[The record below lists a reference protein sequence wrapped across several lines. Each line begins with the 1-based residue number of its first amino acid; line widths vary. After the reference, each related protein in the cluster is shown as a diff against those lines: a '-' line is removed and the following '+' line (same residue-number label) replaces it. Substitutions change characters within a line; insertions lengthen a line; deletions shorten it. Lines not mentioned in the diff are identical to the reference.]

1 MLTTSDGRRLKIFD
15 DGIVVN
21 KELPKWKNSKKRVEL
36 KREQQ
41 RKDEGDE
48 PKKKEGNIYFT
59 QVDLGTTSTNSS
71 SFILNTNN
79 NMLIQETVNEE
90 PVTPNDYDQEKFNK
104 ANFDEAAKMA
114 IKDLTDFIN
123 EKGVST
129 IFGNVYSSNW
139 GNTVSISANGGEPE
153 KKQNWLGKLIEKLTT
168 KKEGKEVYSL
178 SVLDFF
184 ENIKLIGKGSAETYK
199 DRVMKYLEALH
210 TAEITGQ
217 EALKQ
222 KLVREMFV
230 NKYEAEL
237 YANGYYYVVTEKQV
251 LDFAKQTE
259 KGVDLIYLK
268 NFARP
273 LPEKVVKKLI
283 ALDNLEVFDNYAIL
297 TYDPE
302 KKDKIET
309 EAERAKRK
317 DPILFGLIS
326 GSDKLYYITD
336 WIDDYCD
343 LTLAQ
348 FVDTLGIKKKDLKME

>member
-15 DGIVVN
+15 DGITIN
-21 KELPKWKNSKKRVEL
+21 RDLPKWKNSKKRVEL
-36 KREQQ
+36 KREER
-41 RKDEGDE
+41 RKQEGE
-48 PKKKEGNIYFT
+48 GTKKDAEAVYSIVM
-59 QVDLGTTSTNSS
+59 QSDLMGTSSTNSGP
-71 SFILNTNN
+71 FMITNN
-79 NMLIQETVNEE
+79 SV
-90 PVTPNDYDQEKFNK
+90 PVTPDGYEHEEFNK
-104 ANFDEAAKMA
+104 ADFDEAAKMT

-123 EKGVST
+123 EKGPTT
-129 IFGNVYSSNW
+129 IFGNVYNGTW
-139 GNTVSISANGGEPE
+139 GNTINVSGAIEGGE
-153 KKQNWLGKLIEKLTT
+153 KKNINWLGRLFEKLTT
-168 KKEGKEVYSL
+168 KKEKEATYSL

-199 DRVMKYLEALH
+199 DRVMKYLDALH
-210 TAEITGQ
+210 TADITGQ

-251 LDFAKQTE
+251 LDFANKTE

-283 ALDNLEVFDNYAIL
+283 TLDSLEVFDNYAIL
-297 TYDPE
+297 TYDPK
-302 KKDKIET
+302 KKDRIET
-309 EAERAKRK
+309 EEERAKRR

-336 WIDDYCD
+336 WIDEFCD

-348 FVDTLGIKKKDLKME
+348 FVDTLGITKKDLKME